1 MLQELMKG
9 RLCPSPVHMSPAWL
23 ATAEGVGSSSP
34 AMTVGWLL
42 LQEALTP
49 HLLPP
54 PAQGLQGSGVRVLL
68 KGLVFSLDPGNTVAR
83 ALVDPNT
90 DVPCPRRG
98 HPCSPTGWLWGCWW
112 WGAAVSSLLG
122 PTRLRPLRCPAP
134 YVVVACWMSIFFI
147 TEVG

>member
-54 PAQGLQGSGVRVLL
+54 PPPKASRVPECGCFS
-68 KGLVFSLDPGNTVAR
+68 KGWCFPLTLATLSPGRWWIPTQMY
-83 ALVDPNT
+83 P
-90 DVPCPRRG
+90 VPGEDTRV
-98 HPCSPTGWLWGCWW
+98 HPLAGC
-112 WGAAVSSLLG
+112 GAAGGGVPPSL
-122 PTRLRPLRCPAP
+122 P
-134 YVVVACWMSIFFI
+134 CW
-147 TEVG
+147 VPRGCVP

>member
-98 HPCSPTGWLWGCWW
+98 HPCSPTGWLWGCLLVV
-112 WGAAVSSLLG
+112 GCRRLFPAGSHEAASLEVSGSIRGGCLLDE
-122 PTRLRPLRCPAP
+122 
-134 YVVVACWMSIFFI
+134 YIFHY
-147 TEVG
+147 